1 MESVTPKPTRIHG
14 SLRYD
19 IDDEARQELCKA
31 YEKIQELEK
40 HGVEFGRL
48 CCKWYDWYMQK
59 EKDKGDRIR
68 YMWKSLGITPS
79 VAYRWMDAYKESIGW
94 KPKID
99 IQHYSDEEL
108 ARSRERAANECRLV
122 ELFKDWDFPMFVK
135 QNGATNEPHFNVVF
149 SALTE
154 TQVKQLAQH
163 AVA

>member
-1 MESVTPKPTRIHG
+1 
-14 SLRYD
+14 
-19 IDDEARQELCKA
+19 
-31 YEKIQELEK
+31 
-40 HGVEFGRL
+40 
-48 CCKWYDWYMQK
+48 MQK

-108 ARSRERAANECRLV
+108 ARSRERAANECRLL
-122 ELFKDWDFPMFVK
+122 ELFKDWDF
-135 QNGATNEPHFNVVF
+135 
-149 SALTE
+149 LTE

-163 AVA
+163 AVADAQA